1 MSSVYK
7 KYLFIILDLITEL
20 NPYFERPYEIGM
32 LLLPNYNYRYESLTE
47 TKELEYIKQA
57 EAL

>member
-1 MSSVYK
+1 
-7 KYLFIILDLITEL
+7 LITEL

-32 LLLPNYNYRYESLTE
+32 LLLPDYNYRYENLTE

-57 EAL
+57 ETL